1 MANSTTDPL
10 GAAPD
15 DDPSRSATTED
26 NGASSRQANGDSSW
40 GRWQWDHND
49 QYSSDWGSWDNSS
62 WGWGDRWSWQPS
74 YYYNNNRS
82 VRHRDSPWGTGT
94 TWSQSSQFYGA
105 EQPNRREGDEEQRSN
120 DTSEEQGASDATL
133 PDEAS
138 QEHRRFSSA
147 TLGSSETTRAPSGRG
162 RDEHGTSLSDASG
175 TAGYKGSFSEKMAV
189 PSFGAK
195 GTGDELGM
203 SARSY
208 LRQVEAWSKVTRTDP
223 TQQALLLYQN
233 LSDRAWVESEELNV
247 EDLASPQGLKVFTSW
262 IRERYQEVEVSRI
275 AEALTLFFKKMK
287 RQAGQSI
294 REFNSVFDRG
304 HSRLLEIDCRLPE
317 VARAWAYLNALGL
330 SSSEELSLLASVG
343 NDYSTAK
350 LQKAAILHEKSL
362 RGPWVPRN
370 KGDGKGA
377 KSAYMAGVDGDEPQ
391 HGPDDVYGGDEQ
403 GPYLDEETAK
413 EIHEAFVAQE
423 SAKARYRDVIKAR
436 GVDPETLKNGKKGA
450 EESTK
455 PSSDESL
462 AQAKL
467 RSYCAGC
474 GRRGHW
480 HKDAECPLNRAGN
493 SAPKPRAT
501 QDHQVHATTASPGPP
516 AGVVE
521 VAYMVGDLG
530 GDRLLAITDTAC
542 SKSVMDQKWLESY
555 LRLAKETGVDTQFLD
570 CHDDFRFGASR
581 LFHANFSA
589 TIVIQIRDRVFMLR
603 ASVVQGEVPLL
614 MSRGALSKLG
624 MVYDLE
630 GHSAQFKHLGIER
643 FSLMTTDSGHPA
655 IPVSPKCV
663 PGMRWPSPQE
673 CANSEVI
680 IVPSAPSQYVAF
692 MTSASD
698 ARDAHASSAPLDP
711 KENKTPSADRPP
723 GQNIFYPKK
732 INACARN
739 LLSAESFNPQ
749 HFAAWWSKTPISKD
763 FWIECADSF
772 IRIHVVPR
780 RGLFDP
786 SRWETSQIEVKDKLL
801 GSVGLVRSS
810 HGISCS
816 TLVGLDAIHD
826 LWQDQRNV
834 QHPVLWVGRTV
845 FSRAVARVPIYG
857 PPPIGVHHF
866 FLMASSEPPANI
878 WKMNKTQLLSE
889 AVRLNLTV
897 HTSWSVGEIRQI
909 ISDHRRSTEQDSSV
923 PKGLASMTLEQL
935 KTQASALQIPIPP
948 RATKGQLQLLIRDAS
963 TREKAEAIVT
973 FGRHRNKLYKEVP
986 TQYLEWAMLEVR
998 ERGVESSGPDLVSLA
1013 NYAKAK
1019 LRPEEVESYNPEINS
1034 RVPLPAESST
1044 SSCWETHW
1052 SELTETAIQMNT
1064 RAGYPAKETETHAQQ
1079 RTPTPKKRSTAS
1091 GSQVGEKKPMDQEV
1105 PQEVREEIET
1115 LMARLAALKDRH
1127 GL

>member
-1 MANSTTDPL
+1 
-10 GAAPD
+10 
-15 DDPSRSATTED
+15 
-26 NGASSRQANGDSSW
+26 Q
-40 GRWQWDHND
+40 
-49 QYSSDWGSWDNSS
+49 
-62 WGWGDRWSWQPS
+62 
-74 YYYNNNRS
+74 
-82 VRHRDSPWGTGT
+82 
-94 TWSQSSQFYGA
+94 
-105 EQPNRREGDEEQRSN
+105 
-120 DTSEEQGASDATL
+120 
-133 PDEAS
+133 
-138 QEHRRFSSA
+138 
-147 TLGSSETTRAPSGRG
+147 
-162 RDEHGTSLSDASG
+162 
-175 TAGYKGSFSEKMAV
+175 KGSFSEKMAV

-233 LSDRAWVESEELNV
+233 LSGRAWVESEELNV
-247 EDLASPQGLKVFTSW
+247 DDLASSQGLKIFKSW

-287 RQAGQSI
+287 RQTGQSI

-330 SSSEELSLLASVG
+330 SNSEELSLLASVG

-377 KSAYMAGVDGDEPQ
+377 KSAFLTGTDNDEPQ
-391 HGPDDVYGGDEQ
+391 HGIDDDRDDDET
-403 GPYLDEETAK
+403 GACLPEEAAI

-423 SAKARYRDVIKAR
+423 SAKARYRDIVKAR
-436 GVDPETLKNGKKGA
+436 GVDPENIKHNKKNA

-455 PSSDESL
+455 TTPDDSL

-480 HKDAECPLNRAGN
+480 HKDAECPLNRSGN
-493 SAPKPRAT
+493 QAPASKPRAP
-501 QDHQVHATTASPGPP
+501 QDHQVHATTVSSGAPASI
-516 AGVVE
+516 VE

-542 SKSVMDQKWLESY
+542 SKSVMGQKWLESY
-555 LRLAKETGVDTQFLD
+555 LRLAKEIGVDTQFLD

-614 MSRGALSKLG
+614 MSRSALSKLG

-630 GHSAQFKHLGIER
+630 GHAAQFKHLGIER

-655 IPVSPKCV
+655 IPVTPKRV
-663 PGMRWPSPQE
+663 PGMKWPSPQE
-673 CANSEVI
+673 WASSEVI
-680 IVPSAPSQYVAF
+680 IVPSAGSQYTTF

-698 ARDAHASSAPLDP
+698 AKGDVITL
-711 KENKTPSADRPP
+711 PP
-723 GQNIFYPKK
+723 Y
-732 INACARN
+732 
-739 LLSAESFNPQ
+739 
-749 HFAAWWSKTPISKD
+749 
-763 FWIECADSF
+763 
-772 IRIHVVPR
+772 
-780 RGLFDP
+780 
-786 SRWETSQIEVKDKLL
+786 
-801 GSVGLVRSS
+801 
-810 HGISCS
+810 
-816 TLVGLDAIHD
+816 
-826 LWQDQRNV
+826 
-834 QHPVLWVGRTV
+834 
-845 FSRAVARVPIYG
+845 
-857 PPPIGVHHF
+857 
-866 FLMASSEPPANI
+866 LMASSNPPLNI
-878 WKMNKTQLLSE
+878 WKMNKTQLMSE

-897 HTSWSVGEIRQI
+897 HSSWSVGEIRQI
-909 ISDHRRSTEQDSSV
+909 LSDHRRTSDQESSV
-923 PKGLASMTLEQL
+923 PRGLASMTLEQL

-948 RATKGQLQLLIRDAS
+948 RATKGQLQLLIRDAT

-973 FGRHRNKLYKEVP
+973 FGRHKNKLYKEVP
-986 TQYLEWAMLEVR
+986 TQYLEWAMMEVR
-998 ERGVESSGPDLVSLA
+998 ERGAESSGPDLVSLA

-1019 LRPEEVESYNPEINS
+1019 LQPEETESYNPEVNS
-1034 RVPLPAESST
+1034 KVPLPPESSAD
-1044 SSCWETHW
+1044 SCWESHW
-1052 SELTETAIQMNT
+1052 SELTETALQLNT
-1064 RAGYPAKETETHAQQ
+1064 RVNNQRKGNEAQGYQ
-1079 RTPTPKKRSTAS
+1079 RQPTPKKRSTAT
-1091 GSQVGEKKPMDQEV
+1091 GSHTGEKQAMEQEV
-1105 PQEVREEIET
+1105 PPEVRKEIET
-1115 LMARLAALKDRH
+1115 LMSRLAALKDRH

>member
-1 MANSTTDPL
+1 MATSTTDPL
-10 GAAPD
+10 VAAPD
-15 DDPSRSATTED
+15 DDQSRSATTED
-26 NGASSRQANGDSSW
+26 NGVSSRQANGDSSW
-40 GRWQWDHND
+40 GRWQWDYND

-94 TWSQSSQFYGA
+94 TWWQSSQFYGT
-105 EQPNRREGDEEQRSN
+105 EQPNRRESDEEQRSN

-147 TLGSSETTRAPSGRG
+147 TLGSSEATRAPSGRG
-162 RDEHGTSLSDASG
+162 RDEHATSLSDASG

-195 GTGDELGM
+195 GTGDELGL

-377 KSAYMAGVDGDEPQ
+377 KSAFMAGVDSDEPQ
-391 HGPDDVYGGDEQ
+391 HGPNDVYGGDEQ
-403 GPYLDEETAK
+403 GPYLDEETAI

-436 GVDPETLKNGKKGA
+436 GVDPERLKNGKKGTG
-450 EESTK
+450 ELTK

-480 HKDAECPLNRAGN
+480 LKDAECPLNRAGN

-501 QDHQVHATTASPGPP
+501 QDHQIHATTVSPGPP

-542 SKSVMDQKWLESY
+542 SKSVMGQKWLESY
-555 LRLAKETGVDTQFLD
+555 LRLAKDVGVDTQFLD

-589 TIVIQIRDRVFMLR
+589 TIVIQI
-603 ASVVQGEVPLL
+603 
-614 MSRGALSKLG
+614 
-624 MVYDLE
+624 
-630 GHSAQFKHLGIER
+630 
-643 FSLMTTDSGHPA
+643 
-655 IPVSPKCV
+655 
-663 PGMRWPSPQE
+663 
-673 CANSEVI
+673 
-680 IVPSAPSQYVAF
+680 
-692 MTSASD
+692 
-698 ARDAHASSAPLDP
+698 
-711 KENKTPSADRPP
+711 
-723 GQNIFYPKK
+723 
-732 INACARN
+732 
-739 LLSAESFNPQ
+739 
-749 HFAAWWSKTPISKD
+749 
-763 FWIECADSF
+763 
-772 IRIHVVPR
+772 
-780 RGLFDP
+780 
-786 SRWETSQIEVKDKLL
+786 
-801 GSVGLVRSS
+801 
-810 HGISCS
+810 
-816 TLVGLDAIHD
+816 
-826 LWQDQRNV
+826 
-834 QHPVLWVGRTV
+834 
-845 FSRAVARVPIYG
+845 
-857 PPPIGVHHF
+857 
-866 FLMASSEPPANI
+866 
-878 WKMNKTQLLSE
+878 
-889 AVRLNLTV
+889 
-897 HTSWSVGEIRQI
+897 
-909 ISDHRRSTEQDSSV
+909 
-923 PKGLASMTLEQL
+923 
-935 KTQASALQIPIPP
+935 
-948 RATKGQLQLLIRDAS
+948 
-963 TREKAEAIVT
+963 
-973 FGRHRNKLYKEVP
+973 
-986 TQYLEWAMLEVR
+986 
-998 ERGVESSGPDLVSLA
+998 
-1013 NYAKAK
+1013 
-1019 LRPEEVESYNPEINS
+1019 
-1034 RVPLPAESST
+1034 
-1044 SSCWETHW
+1044 
-1052 SELTETAIQMNT
+1052 
-1064 RAGYPAKETETHAQQ
+1064 
-1079 RTPTPKKRSTAS
+1079 
-1091 GSQVGEKKPMDQEV
+1091 
-1105 PQEVREEIET
+1105 
-1115 LMARLAALKDRH
+1115 
-1127 GL
+1127 